1 MRVLL
6 LLSRL
11 KLLITYIIKALN
23 YWLGTVIGVFV
34 LNNLNLPILLVE
46 EYKELITRLWFGLPL
61 LYLITLRLIE
71 LLKVLYHLL

>member
-11 KLLITYIIKALN
+11 KPLIAYIMKALD
-23 YWLGTVIGVFV
+23 YWLGIVMGVFV
-34 LNNLNLPILLVE
+34 FNNLNLPILLVE

-61 LYLITLRLIE
+61 FHLTTLRLIE
-71 LLKVLYHLL
+71 LLKVLHYLL